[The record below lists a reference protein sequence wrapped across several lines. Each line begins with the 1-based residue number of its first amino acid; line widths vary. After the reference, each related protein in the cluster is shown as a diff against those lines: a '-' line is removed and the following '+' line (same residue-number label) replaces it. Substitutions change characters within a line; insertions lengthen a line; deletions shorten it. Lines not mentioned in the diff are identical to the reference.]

1 MIGIRCFVWMTVF
14 VLCVGKS
21 AIVSAQG
28 QSFDID
34 DLKLDE
40 EAVGSLPKIE
50 RNTDFTS
57 RQVGNKKRL
66 RLESG
71 YFEDQD
77 PVNRPIL
84 TYDDFE
90 SEYSGI
96 RLRLRR
102 KLK

>member
-14 VLCVGKS
+14 ALWIGKS
-21 AIVSAQG
+21 SIVFAQG
-28 QSFDID
+28 QTFDID

-77 PVNRPIL
+77 PVDRPIL

-102 KLK
+102 KVK